1 MRVRGVSASG
11 VSCYEWCELFYFDL
25 YDLRNKVKVNFIISF
40 GRE

>member
-1 MRVRGVSASG
+1 MRVRGVGTSG
-11 VSCYEWCELFYFDL
+11 AELFYFDL